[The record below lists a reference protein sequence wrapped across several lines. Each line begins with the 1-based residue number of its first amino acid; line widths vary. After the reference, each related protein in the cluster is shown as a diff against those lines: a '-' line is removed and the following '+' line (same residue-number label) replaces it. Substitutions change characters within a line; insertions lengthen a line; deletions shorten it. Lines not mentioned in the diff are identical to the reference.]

1 MCACARVRLRSLI
14 PFWGDNSEESSCYQ
28 SEKEAH
34 LFLDHET
41 EQCWLNPPCVSWMFM
56 TSLAVSVGKKWIYL
70 ERYTFHRQNEVHLK
84 RREQPGRNT
93 FHGVGHLRRTFF
105 REGVQRLPQHGHPH
119 QEPWTQRTFSFP
131 LASASNTALF
141 SRRLWGCFSW
151 NLIPCFTG
159 NQHQAGRRVALPSR
173 PRWQSPC
180 GGKGQRLGQHG
191 GQVPGEQMKG

>member
-93 FHGVGHLRRTFF
+93 FHGVGHLRSLGPNLASPCTVGPVPSSSGGRTSCHIVPTETPEHSFVKGF
-105 REGVQRLPQHGHPH
+105 RGSLNTATRIRSLGHRGLFPSLWPQHPTLHSSHGD
-119 QEPWTQRTFSFP
+119 SGA
-131 LASASNTALF
+131 ASAGT
-141 SRRLWGCFSW
+141 
-151 NLIPCFTG
+151 
-159 NQHQAGRRVALPSR
+159 
-173 PRWQSPC
+173 
-180 GGKGQRLGQHG
+180 
-191 GQVPGEQMKG
+191 